1 MTKSGG
7 VTKQFSTVETLQRL
21 LKYRAI
27 MFSIIEETDRQ
38 QGSGIAESDYL
49 RFVAEYQYQA
59 GSEAAKEIGLTF
71 DFQNLRQAKILND
84 RKIANGVTKLWFNT
98 SVMEIFRLCKISLYR
113 PLTGIALNNAMQS
126 IWAMANKI
134 DVNQLSIIPGTD
146 EYYDWTGEI
155 NHWVSELLGRINANI
170 SKLERVGEQ
179 FERNIEDSH
188 TNIDLAKAKY
198 KYAVRLYQREIE
210 PLSIFLDKDTQ
221 YQDGPGIIRTL
232 EKFKR
237 LFRSLNDNE
246 SEGGMLR
253 YQLQYLD
260 LFEPVK
266 RVADNINIYLKKTKT
281 SIEEHNAIECAFTI
295 LRTAY
300 ENTLNGDQRTKFISI
315 SDLKALGP
323 IHNIASL
330 GRLPSFK
337 LEKSPAFL
345 NNAFEELAER
355 SLNGKVSVEDS
366 LPFEESIS
374 KKRAEEMRHS
384 INLNQWVNTFEWP
397 LGVDYLKVAHDAL
410 RHELKGFKLPDLLE
424 VGSQLHTHGKYNI
437 FLLNEFN
444 TLEDSTHEL
453 HYRVR
458 FLESISESIS

>member
-1 MTKSGG
+1 MILSRGPA
-7 VTKQFSTVETLQRL
+7 KQFSTVETLQRL
-21 LKYRAI
+21 LKYRDI
-27 MFSIIEETDRQ
+27 MFSIIEDTDRQ
-38 QGSGIAESDYL
+38 QGSGIAESDFL
-49 RFVAEYQYQA
+49 RFVAEYQNQA

-71 DFQNLRQAKILND
+71 DLQNLQQAKILND
-84 RKIANGVTKLWFNT
+84 RKSANGVTKLWFNT

-126 IWAMANKI
+126 IWAMAKKI
-134 DVNQLSIIPGTD
+134 DAKQLSITPGTD
-146 EYYDWTGEI
+146 EYYDWIDEI

-179 FERNIEDSH
+179 FAKDIENSH
-188 TNIDLAKAKY
+188 TNIDVTKAKY
-198 KYAVRLYQREIE
+198 QHAARLYQREIE
-210 PLSIFLDKDTQ
+210 PLCIFLDKDTQ

-237 LFRSLNDNE
+237 LFNSFNDIE
-246 SEGGMLR
+246 SESGMLQ

-281 SIEEHNAIECAFTI
+281 SIEEHNAIEYAYSI

-300 ENTLNGDQRTKFISI
+300 ENTLNGDQRTKYISI
-315 SDLKALGP
+315 SDLQSIGP
-323 IHNIASL
+323 IHSIASL

-337 LEKSPAFL
+337 LEKTPAFL
-345 NNAFEELAER
+345 NNAFDELAER
-355 SLNGKVSVEDS
+355 SLNSNQSLEDI

-374 KKRAEEMRHS
+374 KKRAGEMRHS
-384 INLNQWVNTFEWP
+384 IKLNQWVNKFEWP
-397 LGVDYLKVAHDAL
+397 IGMDYLKIAHDTL
-410 RHELKGFKLPDLLE
+410 RHELEGFKIPDLLE
-424 VGSQLHTHGKYNI
+424 VGSQLHTHSKYNI
-437 FLLNEFN
+437 VLFNEFN

-453 HYRVR
+453 RYRVR
-458 FLESISESIS
+458 HLEPFSESV